1 MRFAVSFERREGA
14 DVVNAPLFVER
25 RHRLSSNDLSAG
37 RSHCRITDIRV
48 DHPDCALNHIPA
60 VVDLGH
66 NPIGFVLAVQRDSG
80 AGPFGRRI
88 SGGLISKRITV
99 PVQARH
105 AGLAQVDRDAGH
117 PQGVVWNAKPCL
129 INRTRSTFWA
139 LGRL

>member
-80 AGPFGRRI
+80 AGPFGQRI
-88 SGGLISKRITV
+88 SGGLISK
-99 PVQARH
+99 Q
-105 AGLAQVDRDAGH
+105 
-117 PQGVVWNAKPCL
+117 
-129 INRTRSTFWA
+129 RSA
-139 LGRL
+139 LGHRKGRSGPQTRYHQALSGSSQSHGVIAVPAMM

>member
-66 NPIGFVLAVQRDSG
+66 NPIGFVLAVQRD
-80 AGPFGRRI
+80 RRI

-117 PQGVVWNAKPCL
+117 PQGSSGTPSHA
-129 INRTRSTFWA
+129 
-139 LGRL
+139 